1 MAVIGKFRSDLLITC
16 MIDGNFGN
24 VSVVVLGCLP
34 FSQKIRKFRF
44 EVKWKSNFPENLF
57 GNCGQP
63 PEVVHFFRSERN
75 LGNALSIRQNRSVSR
90 PFLVFSRQIE

>member
-1 MAVIGKFRSDLLITC
+1 MAVMGKFRSDLLITC

-44 EVKWKSNFPENLF
+44 EVKWKSNFPEIFSEIVDNL
-57 GNCGQP
+57 Q
-63 PEVVHFFRSERN
+63 R
-75 LGNALSIRQNRSVSR
+75 
-90 PFLVFSRQIE
+90 